1 MSTCVRVNRFVTGLF
16 CVIAA
21 VGIFGILSIAADRA
35 NAREVVTMPAEYPAG
50 TIVISQHE
58 RKLYLS
64 EGNGRAIR
72 YPIAIGMAG
81 RAWVGQ
87 TYVEGKYLQ
96 PDWTPPAVVLHDH
109 PNLRFTR
116 GGSPHNPM
124 GAAAITL
131 QRHQVAIHGTTSA
144 MRRSVGTAAS
154 YGCIRMY
161 NEDVLDLYQRVNIGA
176 PVISVP

>member
-1 MSTCVRVNRFVTGLF
+1 MNKLVTVLMCALSMIG
-16 CVIAA
+16 
-21 VGIFGILSIAADRA
+21 LSIAIDRA
-35 NAREVVTMPAEYPAG
+35 SAHEQVSIPYEYPAG
-50 TIVISQHE
+50 TLIISQHE
-58 RKLYLS
+58 RKLYFS
-64 EGNGRAIR
+64 EGGGRAIR
-72 YPIAIGMAG
+72 YPIAVGRAGMA
-81 RAWVGQ
+81 WLGQ
-87 TYVEGKYLQ
+87 TSVEAKYLQ
-96 PDWTPPAVVLHDH
+96 PDWTPPSVVLRDH

-131 QRHQVAIHGTTSA
+131 QRHEVAIHGTTMA

-161 NEDVLDLYQRVNIGA
+161 NEDVMDLYERVNVGA